1 MDQVDG
7 NRAGDGKHLPRSPSS
22 VLEKLALE
30 EAEALEVLRLSDHG
44 DEPEEPRA
52 EEAGEASRENPPA
65 TEENVSAASP
75 SLPAP
80 PRPLRSQLPA
90 YAHRQGGGSPAGA
103 GHGQGDWHPHQNG
116 PVSPVYFVPQF
127 DAYGPEAP
135 LGSPGAPAIT
145 QCKACALP
153 ACTGVGARP
162 GGRRWHRLRA
172 PVQRAHLPPALG
184 GAEIFSNWRPRGM
197 PAPGSPAAGP
207 PSLAADLPA
216 GCRGARGPIPDVH
229 LGSTALAR
237 MPVLDSRVPEL
248 AIHDAQAWLRT
259 RTPGT
264 TAARSRCT
272 PAVRW
277 GRRCKARPARRAL
290 AVCRPAR
297 RAARTSTAWRR
308 QCHSCLVR
316 CPPAARCP
324 AHTCCSPAR

>member
-1 MDQVDG
+1 MGCFGAMQFLMRDASHERDDCYSKVLHERAAQLPPGQAPSCSPSSAKYKIKVETPAACPKPAVLCQRGRAKSGIAILPMAAMDQVDG

-52 EEAGEASRENPPA
+52 DEAGEASRENPPA
-65 TEENVSAASP
+65 AEENVSAASP

-127 DAYGPEAP
+127 DAYGPEAS

-145 QCKACALP
+145 HALHCALP
-153 ACTGVGARP
+153 ACTGVGACP
-162 GGRRWHRLRA
+162 SGRRWHRLRA
-172 PVQRAHLPPALG
+172 PAQRAHLPPAPG

-197 PAPGSPAAGP
+197 PAPVSPAAGP
-207 PSLAADLPA
+207 PSPCGGPA
-216 GCRGARGPIPDVH
+216 SGLQGREGAHP
-229 LGSTALAR
+229 
-237 MPVLDSRVPEL
+237 
-248 AIHDAQAWLRT
+248 
-259 RTPGT
+259 
-264 TAARSRCT
+264 
-272 PAVRW
+272 
-277 GRRCKARPARRAL
+277 
-290 AVCRPAR
+290 
-297 RAARTSTAWRR
+297 
-308 QCHSCLVR
+308 
-316 CPPAARCP
+316 
-324 AHTCCSPAR
+324 